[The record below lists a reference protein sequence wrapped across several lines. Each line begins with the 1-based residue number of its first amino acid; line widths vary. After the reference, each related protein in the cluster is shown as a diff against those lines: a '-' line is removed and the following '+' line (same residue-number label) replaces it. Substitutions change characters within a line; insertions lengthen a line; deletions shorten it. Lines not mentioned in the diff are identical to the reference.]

1 MSKNNI
7 KIAYN
12 SYDPIVLQA
21 LFLKYNV
28 SKFYIRQSI
37 AGKVAGLT
45 PDLIKKDYKSMV
57 IENQKTVKNL
67 IDKTR

>member
-1 MSKNNI
+1 MSKNTTKN
-7 KIAYN
+7 YN
-12 SYDPIVLQA
+12 SYDAVA
-21 LFLKYNV
+21 LEALYVKYGL

-37 AGKVAGLT
+37 NGKVVGIT
-45 PDLIKKDYKSMV
+45 PDAIKKDYKSMV